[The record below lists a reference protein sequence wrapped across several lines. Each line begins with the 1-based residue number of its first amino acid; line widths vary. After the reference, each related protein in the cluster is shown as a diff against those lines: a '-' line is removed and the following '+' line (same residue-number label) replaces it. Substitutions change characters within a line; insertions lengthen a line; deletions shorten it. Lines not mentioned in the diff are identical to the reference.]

1 MRSLEDW
8 RLWTGDSGL
17 ETLDWRLWTGDSG
30 LETPDFFMPPQ
41 SYDDVAPRYDAA
53 MRPLERWFL
62 KRWRAEIFAELPQD
76 AKILEVG
83 AGTGLNF
90 EFYPPGAIGVAIEP
104 SFEMLKI
111 AGNKPRPERL
121 ALVQGFAEQ
130 LPFQD
135 GSFDAAFASL
145 VFCTVES
152 PERAFAEVRRVVR
165 SGGTVVLLDHVRPEG
180 LMGPIFDLLNKIIV
194 PLWGDHVNRR
204 TARTAKHAGLD
215 VLRIQK
221 RGLGIFNLITCR
233 V

>member
-1 MRSLEDW
+1 MRTDKNVCPTVLAA
-8 RLWTGDSGL
+8 
-17 ETLDWRLWTGDSG
+17 
-30 LETPDFFMPPQ
+30 Q

-62 KRWRAEIFAELPQD
+62 KRWRAEIFAALPQD
-76 AKILEVG
+76 ARILEVG

-90 EFYPPGAIGVAIEP
+90 EFYSPGAVGVAIEP

-111 AGNKPRPERL
+111 ANNKSRPVRL
-121 ALVQGFAEQ
+121 TLVQSFAEK

-135 GSFDAAFASL
+135 KSFDAAFASL

-152 PERAFAEVRRVVR
+152 PEGAFAELRRVVR
-165 SGGTVVLLDHVRPEG
+165 SGGTVVLLDHVRPDG
-180 LMGPIFDLLNKIIV
+180 LTGPVFDLLNKIIV

-204 TARTAKHAGLD
+204 TATTARTAGLD

-221 RGLGIFNLITCR
+221 RGLGIFNLIICR